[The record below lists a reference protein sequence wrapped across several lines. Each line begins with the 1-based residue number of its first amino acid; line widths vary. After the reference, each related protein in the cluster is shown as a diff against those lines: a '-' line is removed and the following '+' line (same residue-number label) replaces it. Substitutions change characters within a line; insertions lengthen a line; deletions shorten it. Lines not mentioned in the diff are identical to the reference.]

1 MTGSDVRYARA
12 QAQVGSGPALMTG
25 RSRPILDAGGTF
37 DLTPEAIPWI
47 FEFDVNPGDSVS
59 IRVHVTKDLG
69 DVGPPAPDVVTAS
82 ISDPWKSGVTIF
94 GTAPLAVQ
102 VKVTTTYINPAD
114 AAFVARASAASG
126 VSATLTAPQGF
137 FVQLTDIL
145 GLYKP
150 VFPIPAPPA
159 LASTHVAG
167 YVSGDNSGRVFTNRL
182 PDGTWKRD
190 TQFIEIHAKIT
201 AFGGPTIPSGGKI
214 QWTITDPDDPT
225 NDFSHFHREWGPYVD
240 PNDYGPAPG
249 FAPRGAHAGDNVA
262 AFSPGNTDESKL
274 FGHGVSGSARWA
286 TATGGHAPSPSSPSK
301 AKSPLIHIDTKT
313 ATTSVRIHC
322 PNVLGT
328 NMVLKAEL
336 IGTPAGIPVHNA
348 TTGVITMWSR
358 IDVEVRRMADAFSL
372 ANAVKK
378 IPQFFLPACVQMDF
392 HPEQLVPAAQNQP
405 ISCPRGEVTY

>member
-1 MTGSDVRYARA
+1 MESSGPQTRDRRTEYKSMAYSHLPRINMPIPTARVKIELQTLFWVRPAVMTGSDVRYARA

-150 VFPIPAPPA
+150 VFPIPAPPRHWRRLTLPVTLA
-159 LASTHVAG
+159 ATTRAASSRTAFPTEHGRGTPNSLRFTPRSRPLASLR
-167 YVSGDNSGRVFTNRL
+167 SPRVVRFNGPSR
-182 PDGTWKRD
+182 
-190 TQFIEIHAKIT
+190 I
-201 AFGGPTIPSGGKI
+201 PTI
-214 QWTITDPDDPT
+214 QPT
-225 NDFSHFHREWGPYVD
+225 TSVTFTENGVLMSTPMIMALPRALHLGVRT
-240 PNDYGPAPG
+240 PATMLRHSP
-249 FAPRGAHAGDNVA
+249 
-262 AFSPGNTDESKL
+262 PGNTDESKL
-274 FGHGVSGSARWA
+274 FGHGVSGSASL
-286 TATGGHAPSPSSPSK
+286 GHRDWRSRSLPLPHPLRQK
-301 AKSPLIHIDTKT
+301 AH
-313 ATTSVRIHC
+313 
-322 PNVLGT
+322 
-328 NMVLKAEL
+328 
-336 IGTPAGIPVHNA
+336 
-348 TTGVITMWSR
+348 
-358 IDVEVRRMADAFSL
+358 
-372 ANAVKK
+372 
-378 IPQFFLPACVQMDF
+378 
-392 HPEQLVPAAQNQP
+392 
-405 ISCPRGEVTY
+405 